1 MTPKVPTMPMT
12 DAQID
17 AEFAD
22 HPQFVR
28 SYLKGLEEFFRTEIW
43 PGEAGEPE
51 ENGDA

>member
-1 MTPKVPTMPMT
+1 MTRTQTPSPRT

-22 HPQFVR
+22 YPEFVR

-43 PGEAGEPE
+43 PGESNP
-51 ENGDA
+51 GDDA